1 MVLTTLP
8 VKTLSPH
15 QVRPNSTCSIEL
27 QRGPHNASI
36 VAHVVCACFFLLYCG
51 SWLYKISC
59 QTLCDVFSHKQP
71 HPLALLH
78 PLLVQRFSMHDS
90 TYKVRTV
97 AAAEASADRPDS
109 PLNFSSTG
117 SGVDMEAVGRE
128 PLVSLDGRD
137 TVPTVFRWEHGG
149 RKVYITGTFNNWK
162 DSDEK
167 WEMHRSRND
176 FQFITDLPR
185 GQHMYK
191 FIVDGEWRF
200 APDQETLAD
209 EQGTIQNVVDL
220 SNFRRD
226 LMEQENVFDYD
237 GQYDDESL
245 YGQHIPALHEYT
257 KEPAL
262 LPPHMRHIIL
272 NQHLQDKPPR
282 AMPIPQHVTL
292 NHLYCTAMKGGL
304 VVLSTTQRY
313 REKFVTTVSYMV
325 QDEEFSRIMVQIG
338 QVKAKTQQAKQLQA
352 QQQQQQFSGGN
363 NSGGSN
369 GQQGMLSRSVQ

>member
-1 MVLTTLP
+1 MTTSIFYFLIWNFFQHFLS
-8 VKTLSPH
+8 TLSFIDSSYIFH
-15 QVRPNSTCSIEL
+15 
-27 QRGPHNASI
+27 
-36 VAHVVCACFFLLYCG
+36 FF
-51 SWLYKISC
+51 
-59 QTLCDVFSHKQP
+59 
-71 HPLALLH
+71 PLVE
-78 PLLVQRFSMHDS
+78 PIVQRFSMHDG
-90 TYKVRTV
+90 TYKVR
-97 AAAEASADRPDS
+97 ADQAPSNDDRPDS

-200 APDQETLAD
+200 APDQETVAD

-220 SNFRRD
+220 TNFRRD
-226 LMEQENVFDYD
+226 LLEKENVFGDDQLDQD
-237 GQYDDESL
+237 GL

-325 QDEEFSRIMVQIG
+325 QDEEFSRIMQQIG
-338 QVKAKTQQAKQLQA
+338 QVKAQQSEQAQAQTQQLQQQKQQK
-352 QQQQQQFSGGN
+352 QQQQQQS
-363 NSGGSN
+363 SAS
-369 GQQGMLSRSVQ
+369 QQQQKQQQQQQQSQSQ